1 MMQILVPM
9 AVFTSTVALL
19 AFTVLMVRAR
29 LIIRE
34 PVNLTVNDRHTFTAI
49 SGDTLLATLGEQ
61 GIQLPAACGGRG
73 ACGQCRVQIEGSV
86 AQLLPTELN
95 HIHRHDAAA
104 GIRLACMVKVREDM
118 ALRVPESV
126 LEAQRCTC
134 RVVSNSN
141 ISTFLKQLVLELPE
155 DVAFEF
161 TAGDYV
167 LLEAPAGKVDFRDFE
182 IDPEYEQAWQSSGL
196 TDCSVTLAQ
205 PTVRAYS
212 LANPPGE
219 HNRLM
224 LVVRIALPPPGA
236 QTEIPPGMV
245 SSYIFSLCPD
255 DQVAVTG
262 PFGDFHA
269 REGESEMIF
278 VGGGAGIAPL
288 RSIIRDQL
296 LGRGSKRKIS
306 FWYGSR
312 NVRELCFYEE
322 FSDLAARYDN
332 FSYHVAL
339 SGPGIEPNWQG
350 DKGFIHTVLFE
361 KYLHSHSKPEQVQY
375 YLCGPPLM
383 SAATLAMLEDLGVD
397 RDSVLFD
404 DFGSG

>member
-1 MMQILVPM
+1 MLQIIVPM
-9 AVFTSTVALL
+9 AIFTLTVALL
-19 AFTVLMVRAR
+19 AFTVLMVRVR
-29 LIIRE
+29 LTIRE
-34 PVNLTVNDRHTFTAI
+34 PVSITVNDRQALTVI

-73 ACGQCRVQIEGSV
+73 ACGQCRVQIEGTV
-86 AQLLPTELN
+86 APLLPTELN
-95 HIHRHDAAA
+95 HIRRRDAAA
-104 GIRLACMVKVREDM
+104 GMRLACMVKVREDM
-118 ALRVPESV
+118 RVRVPENV

-134 RVVSNSN
+134 RVVTNSN

-155 DVAFEF
+155 GTPFKF

-167 LLEAPAGKVDFRDFE
+167 LLEAPAGKVDFGDFK
-182 IDPEYEQAWQSSGL
+182 IDAEYQQAWQNSGVSGR
-196 TDCSVTLAQ
+196 SVTLTE

-219 HNRLM
+219 QGRLM

-236 QTEIPPGMV
+236 PTEIPPGMV
-245 SSYIFSLCPD
+245 SSYIFSLHPG
-255 DQVAVTG
+255 DQVSVTG

-278 VGGGAGIAPL
+278 VGGGAGIAPM
-288 RSIIRDQL
+288 RSIIHDQL
-296 LGRGSKRKIS
+296 LGRGARRKIS

-312 NVRELCFYEE
+312 NVRELCFYDE
-322 FSDLAARYDN
+322 FSDLAARYEN

-339 SGPGIEPNWQG
+339 SGPGIEPTWQG

-361 KYLHSHSKPEQVQY
+361 KYLSTHPSPEQVQY

-397 RDSVLFD
+397 RDNVLFD

>member
-1 MMQILVPM
+1 MLQIIVPM
-9 AVFTSTVALL
+9 AIFTLTVALL

-29 LIIRE
+29 LTIRE
-34 PVNLTVNDRHTFTAI
+34 PVSITVNERQALTVI

-73 ACGQCRVQIEGSV
+73 ACGQCRVQIEGTV
-86 AQLLPTELN
+86 TPLLPTELN
-95 HIHRHDAAA
+95 HIHRRDAAA
-104 GIRLACMVKVREDM
+104 GMRLACMVKVREDM
-118 ALRVPESV
+118 QVRVPENV
-126 LEAQRCTC
+126 LEAQRCAC
-134 RVVSNSN
+134 RVVTNNN

-155 DVAFEF
+155 GVPFKF

-167 LLEAPAGKVDFRDFE
+167 LLEAPAGKVDFGDFK
-182 IDPEYEQAWQSSGL
+182 IDAEYQQAWQSSGVS
-196 TDCSVTLAQ
+196 DRSVSLAE

-219 HNRLM
+219 QGRLM
-224 LVVRIALPPPGA
+224 LVVRIALPPHGA
-236 QTEIPPGMV
+236 QAEIPPGMV
-245 SSYIFSLCPD
+245 SSYIFSLRPG
-255 DQVAVTG
+255 DQVSVTG

-278 VGGGAGIAPL
+278 VGGGAGIAPM
-288 RSIIRDQL
+288 RSIIHDQL
-296 LGRGSKRKIS
+296 IGRGARRKIS

-312 NVRELCFYEE
+312 NVRELCFYDE
-322 FSDLAARYDN
+322 FSDLAARYEN

-339 SGPGIEPNWQG
+339 SGPGIEPTWQG

-361 KYLHSHSKPEQVQY
+361 KYLRTHPSPEQVQY

-397 RDSVLFD
+397 RDNVLFD